1 MNFTTHEAHEALEP
15 TDLALLRAVLD
26 EICREQSIDLSTKS
40 AEELAHDLIQLW
52 LSGFRSAHELK
63 AMIAPISLAS

>member
-15 TDLALLRAVLD
+15 TDLTLLRAVLD
-26 EICREQSIDLSTKS
+26 EICRDQHIDPKAKH
-40 AEELAHDLIQLW
+40 AESVAHDLINLW

-63 AMIAPISLAS
+63 AMLAPMPLAG